1 MTNATNKSALAE
13 FVCEYLT
20 QTAPQLLKEHQSFTL
35 AGGFADGQ
43 LVKVIQHTD
52 VQENPELFSTHEEA
66 DTRILLHAINLAQ
79 SHSRIIVRC
88 DDTDVL
94 VLLIYYCGK
103 GVFGDCK
110 VYMKA
115 GHCSKATNRQRFIPV
130 NTITDQIGQDV
141 SLCLPASHAI
151 SGCDTT
157 SSLFKIGKRTAFS
170 KLLLNIGDLLPL
182 AQLGQSSD
190 ITNELPTATKYA
202 LLLYGS
208 KSNSCKSLDQ
218 LRYEYACKSDKS
230 ASLFPPTDDAFQQHI
245 RRVNYQV
252 AIWIH
257 SHEARPVL
265 WRPDG
270 NGWQLRD
277 NKLEPVMFEKDA
289 APKEVRDLTHLYC
302 TDENCSQTRVC
313 HCLTAGLRCTE
324 LCSCVGD
331 CQNTDNALALSDSS
345 DDDCD

>member
-130 NTITDQIGQDV
+130 NTITDQIGEDV

-157 SSLFKIGKRTAFS
+157 SSSS
-170 KLLLNIGDLLPL
+170 K
-182 AQLGQSSD
+182 
-190 ITNELPTATKYA
+190 
-202 LLLYGS
+202 
-208 KSNSCKSLDQ
+208 
-218 LRYEYACKSDKS
+218 
-230 ASLFPPTDDAFQQHI
+230 
-245 RRVNYQV
+245 
-252 AIWIH
+252 
-257 SHEARPVL
+257 
-265 WRPDG
+265 
-270 NGWQLRD
+270 
-277 NKLEPVMFEKDA
+277 
-289 APKEVRDLTHLYC
+289 
-302 TDENCSQTRVC
+302 
-313 HCLTAGLRCTE
+313 
-324 LCSCVGD
+324 
-331 CQNTDNALALSDSS
+331 
-345 DDDCD
+345 